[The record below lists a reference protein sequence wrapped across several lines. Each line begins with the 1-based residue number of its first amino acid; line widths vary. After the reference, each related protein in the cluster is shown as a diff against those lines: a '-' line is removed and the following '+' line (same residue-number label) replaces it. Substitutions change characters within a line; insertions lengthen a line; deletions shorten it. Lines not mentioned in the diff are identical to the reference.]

1 MLRRRASP
9 SEVSYWLQVHRSQ
22 TWKSSVKPTANSSM
36 PESKGCMIGT
46 NIADF
51 GTSDVEAAAA
61 LRGHLRGLE
70 DAYSTKLL

>member
-1 MLRRRASP
+1 
-9 SEVSYWLQVHRSQ
+9 
-22 TWKSSVKPTANSSM
+22 M

-51 GTSDVEAAAA
+51 GTSDVEVAAA